1 MSAIDK
7 LRKLVEDSSGDANSP
22 DGLVISDT
30 LIDELIEEGKKL
42 KEFAATIWSAC
53 QDDIFYDYKKW
64 EEPGSSYE
72 NTINGLCEAANEL
85 HKLIDDLSM

>member
-7 LRKLVEDSSGDANSP
+7 IRALVEDPSGEANSP
-22 DGLVISDT
+22 DGLGIPDQ
-30 LIDELIEEGKKL
+30 LIYELIEEGKKL
-42 KEFAATIWSAC
+42 KGLADTIWSAC
-53 QDDIFYDYKKW
+53 QDDIFYDYKSYEK
-64 EEPGSSYE
+64 PGSSYE